1 MFSYAQYGA
10 RRPKEELFS
19 MEPRNQVVLEP
30 RNALVL
36 GGDLGGTSTRIV
48 IADSAGTVLGRGTGG
63 GSNPV
68 SHPDTAAAALG
79 TALHTALDGL
89 DAARVGAAVIGAAGG
104 LKIARPEVA
113 GRFEAAWS
121 GAGLTVEPL
130 YLGDIETAFASATTA
145 PDGTALIA
153 GTGAG
158 AAELRDHRLA
168 RTADLNG
175 WLLGDEG
182 SGFWLGRE
190 AVRATIR
197 CLEDLTTLGPLGEA
211 VVTGLIGGR
220 PPGAPP
226 ETGWEGA
233 RLLRDEL
240 VRVANARPP
249 VLLAEL
255 AHTVSVAHDAGDP
268 VAVQIIDHAADLLIG
283 SIDRIRSPDSTGPL
297 VLAGSV
303 AGEASPVGR
312 ILRDRLH
319 ARYRDTDVAVLTARD
334 GVVGAA
340 WLALRL
346 LDPAFATGEA
356 HARLSG

>member
-1 MFSYAQYGA
+1 
-10 RRPKEELFS
+10 
-19 MEPRNQVVLEP
+19 MEPREQVVLEP
-30 RNALVL
+30 PDALVL

-48 IADSAGTVLGRGTGG
+48 IADRSGTVLGRGTAG

-68 SHPDTAAAALG
+68 SHPDTAAAAWE
-79 TALHTALDGL
+79 TALRTALAGL
-89 DAARVGAAVIGAAGG
+89 DPARVGAAVIGAAGG

-121 GAGLTVEPL
+121 GAGLTVEPV
-130 YLGDIETAFASATTA
+130 YVGDIETAFASATTA

-158 AAELRDHRLA
+158 AADLRGHRLA

-197 CLEDLTTLGPLGEA
+197 CLEDLTPLGPLGEA
-211 VVTGLIGGR
+211 VVTGLLGGR
-220 PPGAPP
+220 PAGAPA
-226 ETGWEGA
+226 ETGWDGA
-233 RLLRDEL
+233 RMLRDEL
-240 VRVANARPP
+240 VRAANGRPP
-249 VLLAEL
+249 VMLAEL
-255 AHTVSVAHDAGDP
+255 AQAVSLAYDAGDP
-268 VAVQIIDHAADLLIG
+268 AAVRIAERAVELLIG
-283 SIDRIRSPDSTGPL
+283 SIDRIRPPGSTGPL

-303 AGEASPVGR
+303 AGESSPVGR
-312 ILRDRLH
+312 ILRARLQ
-319 ARYRDTDVAVLTARD
+319 ARDPGLRVLTARD
-334 GVVGAA
+334 GVGGAA

-346 LDPAFATGEA
+346 LDPALATVET
-356 HARLSG
+356 HARVTG